1 MDTYE
6 KILVVF
12 LASALAILLTLSI
25 IVLVKIIKIVNR
37 VNRISEKAELAVSKF
52 SDLGSTVQR
61 FAAPFMVGKFMAKK
75 FKGKSKSKRGTD
87 A

>member
-12 LASALAILLTLSI
+12 LATALAILLVLSI
-25 IVLVKIIKIVNR
+25 IVLLNLIKIINR

-52 SDLGSTVQR
+52 SDLGTTVQR

-75 FKGKSKSKRGTD
+75 FKSKQKAKRGSD

>member
-37 VNRISEKAELAVSKF
+37 VNRISEKAEVAIGKF
-52 SDLGSTVQR
+52 SDLSAVMQR
-61 FAAPFMVGKFMAKK
+61 FAAPMMLGKLFAKK
-75 FKGKSKSKRGTD
+75 FKDKRKAKRGTD